1 MSKRE
6 AAPPRMIQNVF
17 VLLLLALF
25 AALSTLLVTLGAQ
38 VYRDTVETFDSHS
51 TTRVLNSVV
60 RSSVWT
66 EDGNGEICVENFD
79 ELGINTLTV
88 INDYDGERYFKRL
101 YCKDGWL
108 FESFTSEERQFDGE
122 TGESMCEATKFE
134 PSINGNMVKIDVADA
149 EGNEDTICIALRTGG
164 ADR

>member
-1 MSKRE
+1 MSKRD

-25 AALSTLLVTLGAQ
+25 AGLSTLLVTLGAQ
-38 VYRDTVETFDSHS
+38 VYRDTVETFDDHS

-66 EDGNGEICVENFD
+66 EDGNGEICIEKFD
-79 ELGINTLTV
+79 DLGITTLTV
-88 INDYDGERYFKRL
+88 INDYDGELYYKRL

-108 FESFTSEERQFDGE
+108 YESFISEERQFDGE

-134 PSINGNMVKIDVADA
+134 PTIEGNMVRIDIADQ
-149 EGNEDTICIALRTGG
+149 EGNTDTIRIALRTGG
-164 ADR
+164 ADK

>member
-1 MSKRE
+1 MSKRDVT
-6 AAPPRMIQNVF
+6 PPRMIQNVF

-25 AALSTLLVTLGAQ
+25 AGLSTLLVTLGAQ
-38 VYRDTVETFDSHS
+38 VYRNTMETFDNHS

-66 EDGNGEICVENFD
+66 EDGNGEICVEKFD
-79 ELGINTLTV
+79 DLGITSLTV

-108 FESFTSEERQFDGE
+108 YESFTSEERQFDGE
-122 TGESMCEATKFE
+122 TGESMCEATLFE
-134 PSINGNMVKIDVADA
+134 PAIEGNMIRINIADA
-149 EGNEDTICIALRTGG
+149 EGNRDTICIALRTGG
-164 ADR
+164 ADE